1 MNLFVFARNGLVT
14 PKMVKL
20 ETESRILTGGRFRF
34 LMAPLLYVYHSD
46 ISLFGKFV

>member
-34 LMAPLLYVYHSD
+34 LMAPLHSLK
-46 ISLFGKFV
+46 I